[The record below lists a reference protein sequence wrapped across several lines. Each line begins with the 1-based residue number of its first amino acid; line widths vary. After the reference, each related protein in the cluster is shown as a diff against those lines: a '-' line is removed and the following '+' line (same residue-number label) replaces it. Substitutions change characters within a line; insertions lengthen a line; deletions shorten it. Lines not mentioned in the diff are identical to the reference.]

1 MRGTILGVHGGRGV
15 LIGPNQ
21 ERLEFPLSE
30 WRSPGTPAPGQIV
43 DFVEANGEAQG
54 VFAVPGATAAG
65 VASAG
70 STSNATVMGA
80 IGCVCLVLGFV
91 IPFIPTIAAF
101 VLGVIGAAQAKA
113 AGNDD
118 TGLVLS
124 RISWIGALTLL
135 VIGTLLMLAVFAMIG
150 TLGLSAIWSEVGNEF
165 GY

>member
-54 VFAVPGATAAG
+54 VFAVPGA
-65 VASAG
+65 ASASGG
-70 STSNATVMGA
+70 SATSNATVMGA
-80 IGCVCLVLGFV
+80 IGCVCLVLSFI

-101 VLGVIGAAQAKA
+101 VLGVIGAGQAKA
-113 AGNDD
+113 AGNDE

-124 RISWIGALTLL
+124 RISWIGALVLL
-135 VIGTLLMLAVFAMIG
+135 IIGILTIVAVFALIG
-150 TLGLSAIWSEVGNEF
+150 TLGFSAIWHEFGNEI
-165 GY
+165 YR

>member
-1 MRGTILGVHGGRGV
+1 MRGTILGVHGGRGIV
-15 LIGPNQ
+15 IGPNQ

-54 VFAVPGATAAG
+54 VFAVPGALAG
-65 VASAG
+65 NG
-70 STSNATVMGA
+70 SPTSNATIMGA
-80 IGCVCLVLGFV
+80 IGCVCLVLSFV

-101 VLGVIGAAQAKA
+101 VLGVIGAGQAKA

-124 RISWIGALTLL
+124 RISWIGALVLL
-135 VIGTLLMLAVFAMIG
+135 VIGVLTILAIFALIG
-150 TLGLSAIWSEVGNEF
+150 TLGFSAIWHEFGNEF
-165 GY
+165 YH

>member
-30 WRSPGTPAPGQIV
+30 WRSPGTLAPGQIV

-54 VFAVPGATAAG
+54 VFAVPGAAAAG
-65 VASAG
+65 AASAG

-101 VLGVIGAAQAKA
+101 VLGVIGAGQAKA

-150 TLGLSAIWSEVGNEF
+150 TLGLTAIWSEVGNEF

>member
-1 MRGTILGVHGGRGV
+1 
-15 LIGPNQ
+15 
-21 ERLEFPLSE
+21 
-30 WRSPGTPAPGQIV
+30 
-43 DFVEANGEAQG
+43 
-54 VFAVPGATAAG
+54 
-65 VASAG
+65 
-70 STSNATVMGA
+70 MGA

-101 VLGVIGAAQAKA
+101 VLGVIGAGQAKA

-135 VIGTLLMLAVFAMIG
+135 VIGTLAMLAVFALIG

>member
-54 VFAVPGATAAG
+54 VFAVPGA
-65 VASAG
+65 ASASSG
-70 STSNATVMGA
+70 VGTTSNATVMGA
-80 IGCVCLVLGFV
+80 IGCVCLVLGFL

-101 VLGVIGAAQAKA
+101 VLGVIGAGQAKA

-124 RISWIGALTLL
+124 RISWIGALVLLIIGMVTL
-135 VIGTLLMLAVFAMIG
+135 LAVFALIG
-150 TLGLSAIWSEVGNEF
+150 TLGFSAIWSEIGHDFN
-165 GY
+165 Y